1 MKVVKENQIKKH
13 PMECEAVLAFRCILP
28 EITSL
33 NVCEQS
39 PETDLKRDNI
49 QYVCTMGL
57 AVQEFNHQIRK
68 STI

>member
-13 PMECEAVLAFRCILP
+13 PVECEAVLAFRCILP

-39 PETDLKRDNI
+39 PETDLKRDT
-49 QYVCTMGL
+49 YSMFVL
-57 AVQEFNHQIRK
+57 WV
-68 STI
+68 